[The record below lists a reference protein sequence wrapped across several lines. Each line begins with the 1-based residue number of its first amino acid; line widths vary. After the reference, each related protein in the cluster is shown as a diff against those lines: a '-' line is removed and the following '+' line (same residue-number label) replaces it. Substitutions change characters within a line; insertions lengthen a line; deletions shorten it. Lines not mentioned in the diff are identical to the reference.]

1 MIGKLTGMLDSLEAG
16 QALVDV
22 SGVGYVVRVP
32 AGLEGLL
39 PPGGRITLLIYTA
52 VREDAIDLYGFA
64 SAEEL
69 GFFKL
74 LMGVSGVG
82 PKTALGIMSVADVLS
97 LKRAIAKGD
106 AAALTST
113 FGIGKKSAERLVV
126 ELRDKIKLLPTD
138 TASDAPSDAD
148 VIEALQGLGYS
159 ALESRKA
166 LRDISPTLV
175 GTRERLAA
183 ALRNL
188 GTNTTV

>member
-1 MIGKLTGMLDSLEAG
+1 MIGKLTGVLDSLGAG
-16 QALVDV
+16 QALIDV

-39 PPGGRITLLIYTA
+39 PPSSVVTLFIYTA

-64 SAEEL
+64 TNEEL

-126 ELRDKIKLLPTD
+126 ELRDKIKLLPAD
-138 TASDAPSDAD
+138 TTPDTPSDAD

-188 GTNTTV
+188 GTNTA

>member
-1 MIGKLTGMLDSLEAG
+1 MIGKLTGVLDSLGAG
-16 QALVDV
+16 QALIDV

-32 AGLEGLL
+32 TGLEGLL
-39 PPGGRITLLIYTA
+39 PPSSVVTLFIYTA

-64 SAEEL
+64 TGEEL

-126 ELRDKIKLLPTD
+126 ELRDKIKLLPAD
-138 TASDAPSDAD
+138 TTPDTPSDAD

-188 GTNTTV
+188 GTNTA

>member
-1 MIGKLTGMLDSLEAG
+1 MIGKLTGTLDTLEAG
-16 QALVDV
+16 VALVDV
-22 SGVGYVVRVP
+22 GGVGYVVRVP
-32 AGLEGLL
+32 AGLEGTL
-39 PPGGRITLLIYTA
+39 PHGARITLLIHTA
-52 VREDAIDLYGFA
+52 VRDDAIDLYGFV

-82 PKTALGIMSVADVLS
+82 PKTALGIMSGADVLS

-106 AAALTST
+106 AAALSST

-126 ELRDKIKLLPTD
+126 ELRDKIKLLPTE
-138 TASDAPSDAD
+138 SVGEGGSDAD

-159 ALESRKA
+159 AVESRKA

-175 GTRERLAA
+175 STRERLAA

-188 GTNTTV
+188 GTHTTA

>member
-1 MIGKLTGMLDSLEAG
+1 MIGKLTGVRDSLGAG

-188 GTNTTV
+188 GTNATV

>member
-1 MIGKLTGMLDSLEAG
+1 MIGKLTGVLDSLGAG
-16 QALVDV
+16 QALIDV

-39 PPGGRITLLIYTA
+39 PPSSVVTLFIYTA

-64 SAEEL
+64 TGEEL

-126 ELRDKIKLLPTD
+126 ELRDKIKLLPAD
-138 TASDAPSDAD
+138 TTPDTPSDAD

-188 GTNTTV
+188 GTNTA

>member
-1 MIGKLTGMLDSLEAG
+1 MIGKLTGVLDSLGAG

-188 GTNTTV
+188 GTNATV

>member
-1 MIGKLTGMLDSLEAG
+1 MIGKLTGVLDSLGAG
-16 QALVDV
+16 QALIDV

-39 PPGGRITLLIYTA
+39 PPSSVVTLFIYTA

-64 SAEEL
+64 TSEEL

-138 TASDAPSDAD
+138 TTPDVPSDAD

-188 GTNTTV
+188 GTNTTA

>member
-1 MIGKLTGMLDSLEAG
+1 
-16 QALVDV
+16 
-22 SGVGYVVRVP
+22 
-32 AGLEGLL
+32 
-39 PPGGRITLLIYTA
+39 
-52 VREDAIDLYGFA
+52 VREDAIDLYGFT
-64 SAEEL
+64 SMEEL

-126 ELRDKIKLLPTD
+126 ELRDKIKLLPD
-138 TASDAPSDAD
+138 TTPEATSDAD

-159 ALESRKA
+159 ATESRKA

-188 GTNTTV
+188 GTNTTA

>member
-1 MIGKLTGMLDSLEAG
+1 MIGKLTGTIDSLEAG
-16 QALVDV
+16 QVLIDV

-32 AGLEGLL
+32 TGFQSLL
-39 PPGGRITLLIYTA
+39 PQGARATLFIHTA
-52 VREDAIDLYGFA
+52 VREDAIDLYGFT
-64 SAEEL
+64 STEEL

-82 PKTALGIMSVADVLS
+82 PKTALGIMNVADVLS

-126 ELRDKIKLLPTD
+126 ELRDKIKLLPD
-138 TASDAPSDAD
+138 TTPEASSDAD

-159 ALESRKA
+159 AIESRKA
-166 LRDISPTLV
+166 LRDISPALM

-183 ALRNL
+183 ALRAL
-188 GTNTTV
+188 GTNTAA

>member
-1 MIGKLTGMLDSLEAG
+1 MIGKLTGVLDSLGAG
-16 QALVDV
+16 QALIDV

-32 AGLEGLL
+32 TGLEGLL
-39 PPGGRITLLIYTA
+39 PPSSVVTLFIYTA

-64 SAEEL
+64 TNEEL

-126 ELRDKIKLLPTD
+126 ELRDKIKLLPAD
-138 TASDAPSDAD
+138 TTPDTPSDAD

-175 GTRERLAA
+175 DTRERLAA

-188 GTNTTV
+188 GTNTA